1 MSFLFVDRIDALDA
15 DAARGQLDLAPGTR
29 VVPPW
34 LMIEAIGQLAGWIA
48 MQRTDF
54 RSRPVAA
61 LVADARLGD
70 AADGASAVGPVTL
83 AAHIERFD
91 GRAVL
96 YSGTA
101 HCAAGLIA
109 ELRRSVGPL
118 LPLELFDDPEV
129 MRRRLAELR
138 AGTAPPRADTVLP
151 RGMLSGVEPLAGG
164 GRRARLEVPV
174 AAPYFADH
182 FPRRAVYPASLLA
195 DAQSQ
200 LGLAVAATAVGVDSA
215 RLRVAA
221 LRNFKVRAF
230 SEPGQVL
237 TLHAEPDGVRDGVAA
252 VHISAEV
259 SGKRI
264 ASGALDYRA
273 RPVP

>member
-34 LMIEAIGQLAGWIA
+34 LVIEAIGQLAAWIA
-48 MQRTDF
+48 MQRTEF

-61 LVADARLGD
+61 LAADVRLGD
-70 AADGASAVGPVTL
+70 AAEGGNLVGPVTL
-83 AAHIERFD
+83 AAHIERCD

-109 ELRRSVGPL
+109 DLRRSVGPL
-118 LPLELFDDPEV
+118 LPVEVFDDPDAL
-129 MRRRLAELR
+129 RRRLAELR
-138 AGTAPPRADTVLP
+138 AGTAPPRTDSALP
-151 RGMLSGVEPLAGG
+151 RGVLSAIEPLEGG
-164 GRRARLEVPV
+164 AHRALLAVPT
-174 AAPYFADH
+174 AAPFFADH

-200 LGLAVAATAVGVDSA
+200 LGLLVAAAVLGLDRT
-215 RLRVAA
+215 RLRAAA
-221 LRNFKVRAF
+221 LRDFKVRAF
-230 SEPGQVL
+230 SEPGQLL
-237 TLHAEPDGVRDGVAA
+237 TLHAVPDGVRDGLATVR
-252 VHISAEV
+252 VSAEAG
-259 SGKRI
+259 GKRV
-264 ASGALDYRA
+264 ASGALDYRVA
-273 RPVP
+273 P

>member
-15 DAARGQLDLAPGTR
+15 DAARGQLDLAPGAR
-29 VVPPW
+29 AVPPW
-34 LMIEAIGQLAGWIA
+34 LVIEAIGQLAGWIA

-70 AADGASAVGPVTL
+70 AATGDHAVGPVTL
-83 AAHIERFD
+83 AARIERFD

-109 ELRRSVGPL
+109 DLRRSVGPL
-118 LPLELFDDPEV
+118 LPLEVFDDPAV
-129 MRRRLAELR
+129 MRQRLADLR
-138 AGTAPPRADTVLP
+138 AGTVPQRDAAPLP
-151 RGMLSGVEPLAGG
+151 RGELRDLEPLDGG
-164 GRRARLEVPV
+164 GRRAHLVVPTT
-174 AAPYFADH
+174 APFFADH

-200 LGLAVAATAVGVDSA
+200 LGLLVAAEMLGLDAA
-215 RLRVAA
+215 QLRTAA
-221 LRNFKVRAF
+221 LRDFKVRAF
-230 SEPGQVL
+230 SEPGQCL
-237 TLHAEPDGVRDGVAA
+237 TLQAEPDMVRDAVAS
-252 VHISAEV
+252 VRISAAAA
-259 SGKRI
+259 GKRI
-264 ASGALDYRA
+264 VSGALDYRA
-273 RPVP
+273 AP